1 MIQEKTF
8 PNGFKYLEIENS
20 SATAKVALQGGH
32 LFHYQ
37 VHGQEPLLW
46 LSEKSYFETGK
57 AIRGGVPICWPWFGK
72 HSSNSALPQHGFA
85 RTSEFTLLEV
95 NEKDTSCTELTLQ
108 LESSA
113 ASFALWPYHFQLQ
126 LHISIGQSL
135 TIALTTSNC
144 GSSDFT
150 ISSALHTYYMVS
162 EIGNTSIKGLD
173 GLKYRNFLT
182 STCAK
187 QDGLLIIN
195 EEVDRVYDGI
205 NTPLTLNDLNRSIQI
220 SSMGSSSAVIWNPWK
235 DKSRQINDMADDAYK
250 TMLCIETAIVGNDSR
265 KILAG
270 SQHILKATIR

>member
-1 MIQEKTF
+1 
-8 PNGFKYLEIENS
+8 
-20 SATAKVALQGGH
+20 
-32 LFHYQ
+32 
-37 VHGQEPLLW
+37 
-46 LSEKSYFETGK
+46 
-57 AIRGGVPICWPWFGK
+57 
-72 HSSNSALPQHGFA
+72 
-85 RTSEFTLLEV
+85 
-95 NEKDTSCTELTLQ
+95 
-108 LESSA
+108 
-113 ASFALWPYHFQLQ
+113 
-126 LHISIGQSL
+126 
-135 TIALTTSNC
+135 
-144 GSSDFT
+144 
-150 ISSALHTYYMVS
+150 MVS

-235 DKSRQINDMADDAYK
+235 DKSRQIDDMADDAYK

-270 SQHILKATIR
+270 SQHILKTTIR